1 MMKFPLA
8 VSALLLCSAP
18 LVAQQAG
25 ARNDAMGGTGVA
37 SSDYLNAAFVNPALV
52 TRFSD
57 LDDDDWGLMLPTFGI
72 FATDPD
78 DVLDD
83 LETLEDSFDAIEAAW
98 AGGTAP
104 TQGQLDT
111 LAANLNAL
119 SGSALQLQA
128 FGGAVL
134 AIPSEDLGM
143 AIVIRGNIDAAG
155 MMLVNPADVTD
166 IEDALTGTTLPT
178 LTSEAVMLAAGV
190 SEVGLA
196 IGTTFDID
204 GNSLAVGI
212 TPKMQRVEVYNYA
225 ISIENAGDLEDDY
238 DDDVY
243 SNDDTALNFDIG
255 AHMQFGENFSA
266 GLAVRDLLEQD
277 IITPSIGGRS
287 YTYTLSPV
295 ATAGFAYQEGFLTL
309 ATDIDL
315 TKRDGFS
322 NTDGMQFVRLGAEA
336 GWTWGQL
343 RAGYRTDLE
352 DTVDDMFTA
361 GIGLSPFGV
370 FHLDLAG
377 AMGADSYGALL
388 ALSFTF

>member
-1 MMKFPLA
+1 MFKPTLA
-8 VSALLLCSAP
+8 VSALLICSAP
-18 LVAQQAG
+18 LAAQHAG
-25 ARNDAMGGTGVA
+25 TRNDAMGGTGVA
-37 SSDYLNAAFVNPALV
+37 SSDYLSAAFVNPALV
-52 TRFSD
+52 TRYSH

-72 FATDPD
+72 FVADPD
-78 DVLDD
+78 EVLDD
-83 LETLEDSFDAIEAAW
+83 LDSFEDSFDAIEDAW
-98 AGGTAP
+98 NGGSAP

-119 SGSALQLQA
+119 SGKALQLQA

-134 AIPSEDLGM
+134 AIPSNDLGI
-143 AIVIRGNIDAAG
+143 ALVIRGNVDAAG
-155 MMLVNPADVTD
+155 MMLVNPGDVTA
-166 IEDALTGTTLPT
+166 IENALAGTSLPT

-204 GNSLAVGI
+204 GNDLAIGI
-212 TPKMQRVEVYNYA
+212 TPKMQRVEVFNYA
-225 ISIENAGDLEDDY
+225 VTIDNAGDLEDDY
-238 DDDVY
+238 DDEIY
-243 SNDDTALNFDIG
+243 RNDDTSVNFDLG
-255 AHMQFGENFSA
+255 AHMQFGDNFSA
-266 GLAVRDLLEQD
+266 GLAVRDMLEQD
-277 IITPSIGGRS
+277 VLTPSTSGRS

-295 ATAGFAYQEGFLTL
+295 VTAGFAYQEGFLTL
-309 ATDIDL
+309 ATDIDI

-352 DTVDDMFTA
+352 DTADDMFTA